1 MVGRRV
7 GGGLI
12 GGLLM
17 GGSLLFISFCYFD
30 NEIETMVEERERRD
44 EREQGDIPRTFA
56 GRESIST

>member
-1 MVGRRV
+1 MVGKRV

-12 GGLLM
+12 GGLQM
-17 GGSLLFISFCYFD
+17 DGSSLFISFSYFN
-30 NEIETMVEERERRD
+30 NEIEMMVEERERRH